1 MALSI
6 RDYTIIQVAL
16 ATHHQGDVRYGTS
29 RLQCLCILLIL
40 ASWTFFRSPG
50 LWSKLDWDAILDKW
64 NLFFKSPGKFRY
76 LGIEDLPQEF
86 FIEDLPINVQFLE
99 NKTRKITA
107 EAYLPLIVEF
117 VNSVQQIGTGAL
129 LIVNNYIL
137 DLILGND
144 YVYLFDSHS
153 KDENGN
159 IFSSSTAG
167 LLKFDTLHS
176 LENYI
181 RSFYYNAHPL
191 LIKTW

>member
-1 MALSI
+1 M
-6 RDYTIIQVAL
+6 
-16 ATHHQGDVRYGTS
+16 
-29 RLQCLCILLIL
+29 
-40 ASWTFFRSPG
+40 
-50 LWSKLDWDAILDKW
+50 
-64 NLFFKSPGKFRY
+64 
-76 LGIEDLPQEF
+76 PQEF

-159 IFSSSTAG
+159 IFGSSTAG

-191 LIKTW
+191 LI